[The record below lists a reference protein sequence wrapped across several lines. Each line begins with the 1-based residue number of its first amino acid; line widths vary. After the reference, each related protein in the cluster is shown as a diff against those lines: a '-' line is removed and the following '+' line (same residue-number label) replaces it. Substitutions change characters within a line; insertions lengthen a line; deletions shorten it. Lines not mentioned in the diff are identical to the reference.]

1 MSITG
6 CINFRILKSAYW
18 VSCID
23 EKMQIG
29 PAMSKAK
36 RVTQSELRMKG
47 KKPNLPDIGS
57 HSLEKSISANEWF
70 SSNNDDFQIN
80 PMPKAT
86 GKMKINNNQQN
97 IQTWFTLSA
106 KSRDGLRLLANDNKF
121 NPALF

>member
-1 MSITG
+1 
-6 CINFRILKSAYW
+6 
-18 VSCID
+18 
-23 EKMQIG
+23 MQIG

-47 KKPNLPDIGS
+47 KKPNLPDIGF

-70 SSNNDDFQIN
+70 SNSNDDFQIN
-80 PMPKAT
+80 PTPRAT
-86 GKMKINNNQQN
+86 GNIKISNSQQN

-106 KSRDGLRLLANDNKF
+106 KSRDGLRLLVNDKKF

>member
-1 MSITG
+1 M
-6 CINFRILKSAYW
+6 
-18 VSCID
+18 D
-23 EKMQIG
+23 EKRQIG
-29 PAMSKAK
+29 PAISKAR

-47 KKPNLPDIGS
+47 KKPNLPDIGF
-57 HSLEKSISANEWF
+57 HSLEKSISDNEWF

-106 KSRDGLRLLANDNKF
+106 KSRDGLRLFVNDKKF